1 MCSDGPV
8 IVNRLRMLRDPR
20 RAVSAALTKAQVQR
34 LLGYEPPEFRRLARQ
49 VLSTRPI
56 DGWRY
61 RQDLA
66 LLYLL
71 ARDVPGPGLTVEIGS
86 FKGLAT
92 VVLASGGRDGGH
104 EPVHT
109 VDPHT
114 GDRQD
119 LEARGL
125 QELPSEVEFHRNIRE
140 AGVDELVT
148 GWTMTSDELAARW
161 PGDQIRVLF
170 IDGWHGYEAVTSD
183 IRNWVPLLTSDGVVV
198 IDDYRNY
205 DEVRTAVE
213 DASDLLPPNQRRA
226 GRMRLAHSTPLP
238 PEVERFLHIPWG

>member
-1 MCSDGPV
+1 MDTV
-8 IVNRLRMLRDPR
+8 TVARRLRTLRHPR
-20 RAVSAALTKAQVQR
+20 RAASAVLTRAQAQR
-34 LLGYEPPEFRRLARQ
+34 ILGFEPPEFRRLARE
-49 VLSTRPI
+49 VLYTGRI

-71 ARDVPGPGLTVEIGS
+71 ARDVPGPGVTVEVGS

-92 VVLASGGRDGGH
+92 VALATGVRHGGH

-125 QELPSEVEFHRNIRE
+125 EALPSEQEFRRNIRE
-140 AGVDELVT
+140 AGVDHLVT
-148 GWTMTSDELAARW
+148 GYTMTSDELAACW
-161 PGDQIRVLF
+161 PGHPVRVLF
-170 IDGWHGYEAVTSD
+170 IDGWHGYDAVASD
-183 IRNWVPLLTSDGVVV
+183 IRNWVPLLTADGVVV
-198 IDDYRNY
+198 VDDYRNY
-205 DEVRTAVE
+205 DEVRAAVD
-213 DASDLLPPNQRRA
+213 DAGDVLPPHRRPA
-226 GRMRLAHSTPLP
+226 GRMRLAHRAPLP
-238 PEVERFLHIPWG
+238 PQVERFLHIPWG

>member
-1 MCSDGPV
+1 MGTVSR
-8 IVNRLRMLRDPR
+8 RLEVVCHPR
-20 RAVSAALTKAQVQR
+20 RLASALFTRVQAQR
-34 LLGYEPPEFRRLARQ
+34 FLRYEPPAFRRLARE
-49 VLSTRPI
+49 VLYNGRI
-56 DGWRY
+56 GGWRY

-92 VVLASGGRDGGH
+92 VVLANGVRDGGH

-119 LEARGL
+119 LEARCL
-125 QELPSEVEFHRNIRE
+125 AELPSEAEFRRNIRE
-140 AGVDELVT
+140 AGVDALVT

-161 PGDQIRVLF
+161 PGEPIRVLF
-170 IDGWHGYEAVTSD
+170 IDGWHGYDAVTSD
-183 IRNWVPLLTSDGVVV
+183 IRDWVPLLTPDGVVV

-205 DEVRTAVE
+205 DEVRAAVE
-213 DASDLLPPNQRRA
+213 DATDLLPPHQRPA
-226 GRMRLAHSTPLP
+226 GRMRLAHWAPLP
-238 PEVERFLHIPWG
+238 PDVERFLHIPWG

>member
-1 MCSDGPV
+1 MDTV
-8 IVNRLRMLRDPR
+8 TVNRLRALGDPR
-20 RAVSAALTKAQVQR
+20 RVASAAFTRAQVQR
-34 LLGYEPPEFRRLARQ
+34 FLGYEPPEFRRLARQ
-49 VLSTRPI
+49 VLYTGRI
-56 DGWRY
+56 GGWRY

-92 VVLASGGRDGGH
+92 VVLANGGRDGGH

-119 LEARGL
+119 LEARGM
-125 QELPSEVEFHRNIRE
+125 QELPSELEFRRNISE
-140 AGVDELVT
+140 AGLDGLVT

-161 PGDQIRVLF
+161 PGDRIRVLF

-183 IRNWVPLLTSDGVVV
+183 IRNWVHLLTPDGVVV

-213 DASDLLPPNQRRA
+213 DASHLLPPHQRRA
-226 GRMRLAHSTPLP
+226 GRMRLAHSDPLP
-238 PEVERFLHIPWG
+238 PDVERFLHIPWG